1 MCPIYVKVIE
11 DAEYSDLRP
20 TFSPLFHVIC
30 LIYSN
35 SKYYSTQARIIVIL
49 KVCCN
54 SSYIRMYVC
63 MYIGHTPQWQW
74 SCNKI
79 RNCQAQ
85 VQSHPRTNP

>member
-1 MCPIYVKVIE
+1 MCQIYVKVIE

-54 SSYIRMYVC
+54 SSYIHLRVADDC
-63 MYIGHTPQWQW
+63 LKHETDSSTLKFLNLFKLFLI
-74 SCNKI
+74 
-79 RNCQAQ
+79 
-85 VQSHPRTNP
+85 